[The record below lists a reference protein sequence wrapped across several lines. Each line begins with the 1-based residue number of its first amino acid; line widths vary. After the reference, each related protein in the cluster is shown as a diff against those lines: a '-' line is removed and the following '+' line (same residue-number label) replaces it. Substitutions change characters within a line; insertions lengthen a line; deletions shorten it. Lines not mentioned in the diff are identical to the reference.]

1 MARAKFS
8 VLMSVYGKES
18 PVYLKVS
25 LNSLIEQT
33 RIPNEI
39 ILVEDG
45 PLPASLLQEIEQFK
59 KNHPDVLL
67 SVKLPKNKGL
77 GIALN
82 EGLKYCNN
90 DIVARMDADDK
101 SVSDRFEIQIGY
113 MESNPDVGM
122 ISSHITEYDEEMTKI
137 LAKREVPETH
147 DAIMNSIR
155 RRSPFNHM
163 AAVYRKSIILKN
175 GSYEDCPSF
184 EDYYLWCKLASS
196 GTTFYNIPQSLIE
209 ARTGDSMIRRRGGI
223 GYARRMYD
231 FQKRI
236 LKLGVISRMEFV
248 QNVILRSL
256 VALMP
261 GSVRVAIYQKGLRG
275 KV

>member
-1 MARAKFS
+1 MSRVKFS

-18 PVYLKVS
+18 PAYLKVS
-25 LNSLIEQT
+25 LNSLVEQT
-33 RIPNEI
+33 RLPDEI

-45 PLPASLLQEIEQFK
+45 PLSTSLLQEIKQFK
-59 KNHPDVLL
+59 KNHPDILV
-67 SVKLPKNKGL
+67 SVKLPKNQGL

-113 MESNPDVGM
+113 MEKNPSVGM
-122 ISSHITEYDEEMTKI
+122 ISSHITEYDEEMTKV
-137 LAKREVPETH
+137 LSTREVPETH
-147 DAIMNSIR
+147 DAIMNSMK

-163 AAVYRKSIILKN
+163 AAVYRKSVILEN

-196 GTTFYNIPQSLIE
+196 GTTFYNIPRSLIE
-209 ARTGDSMIRRRGGI
+209 ARTGDSMIRRRGGVK
-223 GYARRMYD
+223 YAKRMYD

-236 LKLGVISRMEFV
+236 FALGVIDRKEFM
-248 QNVILRSL
+248 QNVILRSS

-261 GSVRVAIYQKGLRG
+261 GSIRVAIYQKGLRS
-275 KV
+275 KA